1 MGPPELGRR
10 MKRRVV
16 VFQAPFRVRMKI
28 ETVPTPGPKD
38 VIVRSAISSVSAG
51 TELLAYRGQVP
62 TGLPIDA
69 SLPALSGVFRYPL
82 RYGYAAVGTV
92 CAAGDRVSRTWIG
105 RRVFCFHPHASHI
118 VVDPAGLVPI
128 PDDMD
133 FRDAVFLAN
142 METALTLVMDGL
154 PAIGEH
160 VVVFGQGVVG
170 LLATGLLSQYP
181 LAALFAVEPFARR
194 REASLRAGAHAAF
207 DPAVM
212 PSVTDRLRETTDGGM
227 ADLVFELS
235 GDPPALDAAIEAAGF
250 CARIVIGSWYGSKP
264 VAVNL
269 GGAFHR
275 SRLRLIGSQVSSLP
289 PKFLPRWTKPR
300 RFSVAWDMIRRI
312 RPSRLITH
320 DLAVE
325 RAAEAYELLDRRPE
339 EVLQAVFTYKK

>member
-1 MGPPELGRR
+1 
-10 MKRRVV
+10 MKRRFV
-16 VFQAPFRVRMKI
+16 VFQAPFRVRVKS
-28 ETVPTPGPKD
+28 EQLPTPGPNE

-51 TELLAYRGQVP
+51 TERLAYRGQVP

-69 SLPALSGVFRYPL
+69 SLTALSGAFGYPL

-92 CAAGDRVSRTWIG
+92 CAAGGRVAETWIG

-118 VVDPAGLVPI
+118 LADPAGLVPI
-128 PDDMD
+128 PDDLS
-133 FRDAVFLAN
+133 FPDAVFLAN

-170 LLATGLLSQYP
+170 LLVTGLLSLYP
-181 LAALFAVEPFARR
+181 LAALFAVEPLALRR
-194 REASLRAGAHAAF
+194 KASLQAGAQAAF
-207 DPAVM
+207 DPAVL

-235 GDPPALDAAIEAAGF
+235 GHPPALDAAIEAAGF
-250 CARIVIGSWYGSKP
+250 GARVVLGSWYGTQP

-275 SRLRLIGSQVSSLP
+275 SRLRLIGSQVSTLP
-289 PKFLPRWTKPR
+289 PHCLPRWTKPR
-300 RFSVAWDMIRRI
+300 RFSLAWDMIRRT

-320 DLAVE
+320 ELSVQ

-339 EVLQAVFTYKK
+339 EALQVVFIYEK